1 MNFITKEEL
10 EKKDLV
16 SRFSVVNGS
25 LVLEDNP
32 TYKST
37 FEIGDIVA
45 HKNNLQNIG
54 IVSFLEDEELSIK
67 WSDNTEYIETPY
79 NLIVVPPTVG
89 LELLKGS
96 NILELWENLSNGK
109 SDSLDLKC
117 IYLGDIVI
125 NEVPFIRAYKNT
137 DTIVDKKFKRIFTL
151 YRKFGTTQ
159 IFRTN
164 LYTICDNK
172 IGLDTSRY
180 VYYLLENNVVYYLGI
195 DLNKEDLGIYLF
207 NR

>member
-1 MNFITKEEL
+1 MNFIIKEEL

-16 SRFSVVNGS
+16 SKFSVVNGS

-67 WSDNTEYIETPY
+67 WSDNTESIETPY

-89 LELLKGS
+89 LELLKDS
-96 NILELWENLSNGK
+96 NILGLWENLSNGK
-109 SDSLDLKC
+109 SDSLDLRC

-137 DTIVDKKFKRIFTL
+137 DTIVDKKFKRRFTL
-151 YRKFGTTQ
+151 YRKFGNTQ

-164 LYTICDNK
+164 LYTVCDDK
-172 IGLDTSRY
+172 IGSDTSRY

-195 DLNKEDLGIYLF
+195 DLNKEDLGVYLF

>member
-16 SRFSVVNGS
+16 SKFSVVNGN
-25 LVLEDNP
+25 LILDDDY

-45 HKNNLQNIG
+45 HKNNLQKIG
-54 IVSFLEDEELSIK
+54 LVSFLEDDELSIN
-67 WSDNTEYIETPY
+67 WSDNTESVEKPCD
-79 NLIVVPPTVG
+79 LIIIPPTVG
-89 LELLKGS
+89 LDLLKDS
-96 NILELWENLSNGK
+96 DILGLWENLSNGK

-117 IYLGDIVI
+117 IYIGDIVI
-125 NEVPFIRAYKNT
+125 NEVTFIRAYKNT
-137 DTIVDKKFKRIFTL
+137 DTLVDKQFRRRFTL
-151 YRKFGTTQ
+151 YRKFGNTQ

-164 LYTICDNK
+164 LYTIYNNK

-180 VYYLLENNVVYYLGI
+180 VYYLLENNVIYYLGI

>member
-16 SRFSVVNGS
+16 SKFSVVNGS
-25 LVLEDNP
+25 LALEDNP

-37 FEIGDIVA
+37 FETGDIVA

-67 WSDNTEYIETPY
+67 WSDNTESIETPY

-89 LELLKGS
+89 LELLKDS
-96 NILELWENLSNGK
+96 NILGLWENLSNGK
-109 SDSLDLKC
+109 NDSFDLKC

-137 DTIVDKKFKRIFTL
+137 DTIVDKKFKRRFTL
-151 YRKFGTTQ
+151 YRKFSNTQ

-164 LYTICDNK
+164 LYTISDNK
-172 IGLDTSRY
+172 IGLDISRY

-195 DLNKEDLGIYLF
+195 DLNKEDLGVYLF

>member
-16 SRFSVVNGS
+16 SKFSVVNGS
-25 LVLEDNP
+25 LALEDNP

-67 WSDNTEYIETPY
+67 WSDNTESIETPY
-79 NLIVVPPTVG
+79 NLIVVPPMVG
-89 LELLKGS
+89 LELLKDS

-137 DTIVDKKFKRIFTL
+137 DTIVDKKFKRRFTL
-151 YRKFGTTQ
+151 YRKFSNTQ

-164 LYTICDNK
+164 LYTISDNK
-172 IGLDTSRY
+172 IGLDISRY

-195 DLNKEDLGIYLF
+195 DLNKEDLGVYLF